1 MKDNLEVKSRQDR
14 GVPIGEDRHTMAY
27 ISYQLNHYKRLDE
40 LVERLELLEPH
51 LVTKEQVGH
60 PPWPKVRGPQK
71 YTNVRQVILILD
83 SYSDGDYI

>member
-1 MKDNLEVKSRQDR
+1 MKSRQDR

-60 PPWPKVRGPQK
+60 PPWVSQMYQGAQYKPNFRFIQ
-71 YTNVRQVILILD
+71 
-83 SYSDGDYI
+83 

>member
-1 MKDNLEVKSRQDR
+1 MKSRQDR

-60 PPWPKVRGPQK
+60 PTVRGQRNAR
-71 YTNVRQVILILD
+71 T
-83 SYSDGDYI
+83 DYRTDLHFFGS

>member
-40 LVERLELLEPH
+40 LVECLELLEPQ
-51 LVTKEQVGH
+51 LVTKEQVCS
-60 PPWPKVRGPQK
+60 K
-71 YTNVRQVILILD
+71 NVPTCAILPIFRF
-83 SYSDGDYI
+83 IQ